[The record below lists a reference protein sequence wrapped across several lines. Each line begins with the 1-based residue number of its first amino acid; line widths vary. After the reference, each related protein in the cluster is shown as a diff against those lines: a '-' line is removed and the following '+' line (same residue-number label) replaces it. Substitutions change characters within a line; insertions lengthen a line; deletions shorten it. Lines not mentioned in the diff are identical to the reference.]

1 MKRKL
6 LFNILA
12 IVLLSGCASPDK
24 AIFVT
29 STSMSLLEGDSKPAG
44 VSIGYKR
51 VEGYLGPNNADG
63 TAPPIIASIQSDGEI
78 WNPKIRQLYA
88 TGLAATVASSDE
100 KCKKINNRSG
110 KDKKLMFFGTS
121 TNTGLSIGTTSDIP
135 DSFVFGYKRKE
146 FSLIPLVKINNDNY
160 SYPSVLASIDTTG
173 ELDDSS
179 SNVNTALKTNQFFAT
194 GDAACNLA
202 EKLGSEFVERAKV
215 SVDVQQRNIAAQA
228 INCYA
233 GLRLKDRVAVWN
245 DAHFNKL
252 FHEEGSEIGNTFATI
267 KAAYSEAVKD
277 GKVIDADRLFRA
289 DRVYTGSVFLPSID
303 NVERLSKLTEH
314 RGYVCGL
321 ARANKPD

>member
-1 MKRKL
+1 
-6 LFNILA
+6 
-12 IVLLSGCASPDK
+12 
-24 AIFVT
+24 
-29 STSMSLLEGDSKPAG
+29 
-44 VSIGYKR
+44 
-51 VEGYLGPNNADG
+51 
-63 TAPPIIASIQSDGEI
+63 
-78 WNPKIRQLYA
+78 
-88 TGLAATVASSDE
+88 
-100 KCKKINNRSG
+100 
-110 KDKKLMFFGTS
+110 MFFGTS

-289 DRVYTGSVFLPSID
+289 DRVYTVLYF
-303 NVERLSKLTEH
+303 
-314 RGYVCGL
+314 Y
-321 ARANKPD
+321 RA